1 MDLYDS
7 WVPCWDSLTGI
18 VTSLEKPGSSRRM
31 IRANAGLNA
40 SQGESSEQ
48 QRFMGFFKCVG
59 KLLRNSVAAFGKN
72 SKKQAEKKKTL
83 GSFLALPIYQKNMGP
98 RVMVV
103 RHCKLSAPN
112 WLESEVDRVRTFP
125 AIIENLKPHCEKS
138 CHVWR
143 CFAWHVWIVQCK
155 NSGLGIVVQMQWNG
169 HIVLAKY
176 KEEQTF
182 SFSFRS
188 MITMNRLFMEKKGF
202 HYQHWWTDT
211 L

>member
-1 MDLYDS
+1 MIPIGFHLFLSKWIFVWFLSTLLGLIDWDRHILRKAGIITSYDPS
-7 WVPCWDSLTGI
+7 ECWTECITRRIIWATKVHGFLQMRWKIVEKFCGSVWKELKKTG
-18 VTSLEKPGSSRRM
+18 KR
-31 IRANAGLNA
+31 
-40 SQGESSEQ
+40 
-48 QRFMGFFKCVG
+48 
-59 KLLRNSVAAFGKN
+59 
-72 SKKQAEKKKTL
+72 KKKTL
-83 GSFLALPIYQKNMGP
+83 GFFLALPIYQKNMGP

-103 RHCKLSAPN
+103 HHCKLSAPN

-138 CHVWR
+138 CHVFSR

-188 MITMNRLFMEKKGF
+188 MITMNRWCE
-202 HYQHWWTDT
+202 
-211 L
+211 